1 MTEAIAVGGDFWVLE
16 KPEVRVPGEFSA
28 EVGKQPEARLD
39 AGLVADPRV
48 GAAMPVKSWPA
59 KSVEARQPI
68 TLQGQLDTGES
79 VTLLDARNH
88 GGIGS
93 PPRYVAGV
101 AVLGAAQVGG
111 TDQHYSAVRFRVDH
125 PYWLAYLAGG
135 DLSVVQDDGST
146 LSVEASEEGNCLVY
160 ASSASAT
167 LRQLEIRVVSGCLVL
182 VRLAV
187 DQDLVIR
194 ETQVRVRPGGPWL
207 TVHGPAF
214 RALTDGVD
222 PKTPLLA
229 RAELTV
235 ERFAQWIALNDRLD
249 GLAKAVANPVRG
261 DLQTQVLV
269 VTSLV
274 EGLHRRLPYEQS
286 KFPKARGKPWIG
298 SSKQR
303 GAAAAEQAKK
313 NRTWTPEKIHTAVK
327 NAVAHMED
335 IDYPHRATVVVTE
348 VCDVVPEIAESVADL
363 PGRLTK
369 ARNEMAHHYAD
380 EKNGPLEIRYRRWWW
395 SPTSPSGCF
404 GACCCCT
411 LGSNRTSCA
420 MGTWPINALPFSA
433 PTPRDMSGTRLGA
446 P

>member
-1 MTEAIAVGGDFWVLE
+1 MTEAIAVGGDIWVLE
-16 KPEVRVPGEFSA
+16 KPEVRVQGEFSA
-28 EVGKQPEARLD
+28 EVGKQPEARLV

-93 PPRYVAGV
+93 PPRYVADV
-101 AVLGAAQVGG
+101 AVLGAAQAGG
-111 TDQHYSAVRFRVDH
+111 TDQLYSAVRFRVDH
-125 PYWLAYLAGG
+125 PDWLAHLVGG
-135 DLSVVQDDGST
+135 DLSVVQDDKST
-146 LSVEASEEGNCLVY
+146 LGVEASEEGNWLVY
-160 ASSASAT
+160 ASSAPAT
-167 LRQLEIRVVSGCLVL
+167 LRQLEMRVVSGCLVL

-286 KFPKARGKPWIG
+286 RFPRVETPALRQVLEAARVAAGAKADTTEGLDREVMI
-298 SSKQR
+298 
-303 GAAAAEQAKK
+303 QAVVILGEVSY
-313 NRTWTPEKIHTAVK
+313 RERATAV
-327 NAVAHMED
+327 VAK
-335 IDYPHRATVVVTE
+335 
-348 VCDVVPEIAESVADL
+348 VCGAVPEIAESVAGL
-363 PGRLTK
+363 PVRLTK
-369 ARNEMAHHYAD
+369 ARNEMAHHRRPD
-380 EKNGPLEIRYRRWWW
+380 EKKDPLAIRYRRW
-395 SPTSPSGCF
+395 SVVVNV
-404 GACCCCT
+404 T
-411 LGSNRTSCA
+411 LWLLRGLLLLHA
-420 MGTWPINALPFSA
+420 GIEPDVL
-433 PTPRDMSGTRLGA
+433 RDGYLANQRFAFFRANTARHVRELGW
-446 P
+446 